1 MTVSTA
7 AANAQSTADTSEL
20 KSLYDVPVKKFKYN
34 DDYISPDDELYSKY
48 LYGFIVEDLED
59 ILPCAVQHITDKD
72 GNVLPE
78 MWNSNIIVPAML
90 KLIQDLN
97 SRVKALEKKREP

>member
-1 MTVSTA
+1 M
-7 AANAQSTADTSEL
+7 
-20 KSLYDVPVKKFKYN
+20 KSLYDIPVKKFKYN
-34 DDYISPDDELYSKY
+34 DNYISPDDELYSKY

-90 KLIQDLN
+90 KLVQDLN